1 MGGLK
6 GKTCLVTA
14 AAQRIGRAPA
24 LAMRAEGTSEIVTDV
39 NEIALQ
45 KLSTDN
51 LRRVL
56 LDVRYQGS
64 IADGVDGR
72 KSRGEN

>member
-14 AAQRIGRAPA
+14 AAQRICRAPA
-24 LAMRAEGTSEIVTDV
+24 LAIRAEGTSEIVTDV

-56 LDVRYQGS
+56 LDVRYQGL
-64 IADGVDGR
+64 IADEVDGR